1 MAKASTTA
9 KIHLSKDPVL
19 LPLVDTIHLEP
30 LELTNDVYFRLL
42 QSIVF
47 QQLSGKAAST
57 IFSRFTGLFPAAYP
71 DPNQLLTYSI
81 DQLRNVGLSNQK
93 ANYVQNVARYF
104 IENDLLRQDWLR
116 LRDEDITQQ
125 LTEIKGVGTWT
136 AQMIL
141 MFGLGRKDILPVGDL
156 AIQQS
161 MQQLYQLDG
170 KGKQLQQ
177 QMIKQAERWR
187 PYRSVASRYLWKW
200 KDTIV

>member
-1 MAKASTTA
+1 
-9 KIHLSKDPVL
+9 
-19 LPLVDTIHLEP
+19 
-30 LELTNDVYFRLL
+30 
-42 QSIVF
+42 
-47 QQLSGKAAST
+47 
-57 IFSRFTGLFPAAYP
+57 
-71 DPNQLLTYSI
+71 
-81 DQLRNVGLSNQK
+81 
-93 ANYVQNVARYF
+93 VQNVARYF
-104 IENDLLRQDWLR
+104 LENDLLRQDWSR

-200 KDTIV
+200 KDTII